1 MESKC
6 RNYVLSLME
15 LINGFNFNSVPG
27 SIPFKTIMLFV
38 YLQCYKTDSKKFMN
52 LVDMKIN
59 HIPNE
64 NNNSPIGMILTDSI
78 LEIMILEIQFK
89 RSKYDIPEDF
99 KRIEFSPETIDFIYR
114 LCLLQNKP
122 WEFTSLRRL
131 MLSEVE
137 GEKLLKEL
145 DLEKM
150 SSKLADESM
159 KYFIRNNLY

>member
-1 MESKC
+1 MNEKC
-6 RNYVLSLME
+6 KNYILSLME
-15 LINGFNFNSVPG
+15 LINNFNFNSVPG
-27 SIPFKTIMLFV
+27 SLSFKTIMLFV
-38 YLQCYKTDSKKFMN
+38 YLQCYKKDSKKFMN
-52 LVDMKIN
+52 LIDMKIN

-64 NNNSPIGMILTDSI
+64 NNNSPIGIILTDSI
-78 LEIMILEIQFK
+78 LEIMVLEIQFK
-89 RSKYDIPEDF
+89 RSKYDIPKDF
-99 KRIEFSPETIDFIYR
+99 KRIKFNLKTKDFIYR

-131 MLSEVE
+131 ILSEIE

>member
-1 MESKC
+1 MNKKC
-6 RNYVLSLME
+6 KNYILSLME
-15 LINGFNFNSVPG
+15 LINNFNFNSVPG
-27 SIPFKTIMLFV
+27 SISFKTIMLFV
-38 YLQCYKTDSKKFMN
+38 YLQCYKKDSKKFMN

-64 NNNSPIGMILTDSI
+64 NNNSPIGIILTDSI
-78 LEIMILEIQFK
+78 LEIMVLEIQFK
-89 RSKYDIPEDF
+89 RSKYDIPKDF
-99 KRIEFSPETIDFIYR
+99 KRIKFNLKTKDFIYR

-131 MLSEVE
+131 ILSEIE